1 MTRNKKLFIG
11 MLPFLALIVLLAIFC
26 GIVSAKG
33 YRLDMYRRS
42 YLMKESFYPLSR
54 PEQSLFIRLARSI
67 SVWERQ
73 LCFRQ
78 RSVL

>member
-33 YRLDMYRRS
+33 YRLDMY
-42 YLMKESFYPLSR
+42 MKIILR
-54 PEQSLFIRLARSI
+54 PFQVLCKRLKLI
-67 SVWERQ
+67 
-73 LCFRQ
+73 
-78 RSVL
+78 